1 MSFELVGV
9 ALGALLTI
17 LVFSYILGDNPF
29 YRLALHVFLGALI
42 GYTFG
47 VMIREV
53 WLKLIINPLLE
64 DSIGNMIV
72 VIPMLIGLALFFFKS
87 IPRLAYIGNFP
98 LAFLIGVGIAVAL
111 VGAFVGTLAPQ
122 FEATANAMDTDD
134 PLELFQGASIAIGTI
149 CTLLAFDFTL
159 TQKRRGLGGA
169 LGTVIGLA
177 GKIGRFFLTIAFG
190 VAFAGAITAALSI
203 FIGRVQ
209 YLIEA
214 VTKLLST
221 FGFS

>member
-1 MSFELVGV
+1 
-9 ALGALLTI
+9 
-17 LVFSYILGDNPF
+17 VFSYILGDNPF

-42 GYTFG
+42 GYAFG
-47 VMIREV
+47 VMIHEV
-53 WLKLIINPLLE
+53 WLKLIISPLLE

-72 VIPMLIGLALFFFKS
+72 VIPLLIGLALFFFKS

-122 FEATANAMDTDD
+122 FEATASAMDTDD
-134 PLELFQGASIAIGTI
+134 PLELLQGASIAIGTV

-159 TQKRRGLGGA
+159 TQKRRGLGG
-169 LGTVIGLA
+169 I
-177 GKIGRFFLTIAFG
+177 IGRLVGLFGKVGRLFLTVTFG

-209 YLIEA
+209 YLIET
-214 VTKLLST
+214 VTKLLSK

>member
-1 MSFELVGV
+1 MSFELAGM
-9 ALGALLTI
+9 ALGLLLTI
-17 LVFSYILGDNPF
+17 LVLSYILGDNPF
-29 YRLALHVFLGALI
+29 YRLALHVFLGALV
-42 GYTFG
+42 GYAFG

-53 WLKLIINPLLE
+53 WLKLIVNPLLE

-122 FEATANAMDTDD
+122 FEATANAMNAD
-134 PLELFQGASIAIGTI
+134 PVEGVTIAIGTV
-149 CTLLAFDFTL
+149 CTLLAFDFTF

-169 LGTVIGLA
+169 LGTVIELA

-209 YLIEA
+209 YLIET
-214 VTKLLST
+214 VTKLLSPLG
-221 FGFS
+221 FG